1 MKILRLFLYILL
13 ATVTASAAPGPAADS
28 ARQKTVLHAQNLLNL
43 PPAGANVTDSLRDI
57 VDALGRNGNFDDYY
71 FAAENLLIDQLFRSN
86 RFKEADNAALRMEEE
101 ARRKGM
107 RTAMA
112 MSHRVRGQMFY
123 KLSQPRRAMAEL
135 DTALRLTPDF
145 RESLNAFTTY
155 ASINEWRV
163 IAGRAV
169 ADTAVVGDARRR
181 YIRAVR
187 HWSEHG
193 WSEPTAH
200 FAVTALAF
208 AADETARDNAC
219 AVALLDSAEAMIV
232 PQLPAR
238 VYEHYHRA
246 RAMAEAARG
255 NFDRALESANLLLST
270 HANYPWFYME
280 DLRLRAD
287 LLRRAGRH
295 DSSIADYARYAA
307 MRDSLSSEQIGH
319 QLADLTTLY
328 HTELEAEHR
337 RASLYRIVGLCG
349 VSLLLL
355 ILLIVSLRAAHR
367 QRRHNRLLVEH
378 LRELDSRLA
387 AAEKPAEAPTAAPQ
401 QQQPSSPQESLIA
414 RLDRYKAPEQP
425 YVNPALGR
433 QELAR
438 AMQVSPDAVA
448 RSIRDARDLSVLA
461 YINSHRLD
469 HARRVLES
477 DSTETLTEIA
487 ARLGFG
493 TLRTFQRTFS
503 DRFSMPPS
511 RYRSL
516 ARKN

>member
-28 ARQKTVLHAQNLLNL
+28 ARQKTVLHAQNLLNM

-208 AADETARDNAC
+208 AADETARDNAR

-238 VYEHYHRA
+238 AYEHYHRA
-246 RAMAEAARG
+246 RAMTEAARG

-328 HTELEAEHR
+328 HTEREAEHR
-337 RASLYRIVGLCG
+337 RAIAPSPARINQLVQL
-349 VSLLLL
+349 VQLDLL
-355 ILLIVSLRAAHR
+355 A
-367 QRRHNRLLVEH
+367 
-378 LRELDSRLA
+378 
-387 AAEKPAEAPTAAPQ
+387 
-401 QQQPSSPQESLIA
+401 
-414 RLDRYKAPEQP
+414 
-425 YVNPALGR
+425 
-433 QELAR
+433 
-438 AMQVSPDAVA
+438 
-448 RSIRDARDLSVLA
+448 
-461 YINSHRLD
+461 
-469 HARRVLES
+469 
-477 DSTETLTEIA
+477 
-487 ARLGFG
+487 
-493 TLRTFQRTFS
+493 
-503 DRFSMPPS
+503 
-511 RYRSL
+511 
-516 ARKN
+516 